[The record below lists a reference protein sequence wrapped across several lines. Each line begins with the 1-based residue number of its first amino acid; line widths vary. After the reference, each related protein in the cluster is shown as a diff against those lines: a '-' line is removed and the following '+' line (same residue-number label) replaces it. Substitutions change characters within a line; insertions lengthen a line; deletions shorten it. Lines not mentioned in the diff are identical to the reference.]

1 MKIHKLVLGALSLI
15 FALFALTACGYANS
29 AIGGI
34 EQGLTVGSGA
44 DAVNPNSPIPP
55 SSDGEQNDGIHYD
68 TLVVSKV
75 DALNVRS
82 GKGTNFPSVGT
93 LDKGDMVSYIATQDG
108 WYKKV
113 KPCLTTSVT
122 GSERRLFTQN
132 KLRLFFRFIVAFL
145 ALRKSDFCGIV

>member
-15 FALFALTACGYANS
+15 LALFALTACGYANS

-44 DAVNPNSPIPP
+44 DAANPDSPIPP
-55 SSDGEQNDGIHYD
+55 SPDGEQNDGINYD

-93 LDKGDMVSYIATQDG
+93 LDIPQNSFAKFSIRPLTTFINIIAKHYKQSFDIKHKITAIQKLSYILD
-108 WYKKV
+108 
-113 KPCLTTSVT
+113 
-122 GSERRLFTQN
+122 
-132 KLRLFFRFIVAFL
+132 FI
-145 ALRKSDFCGIV
+145 